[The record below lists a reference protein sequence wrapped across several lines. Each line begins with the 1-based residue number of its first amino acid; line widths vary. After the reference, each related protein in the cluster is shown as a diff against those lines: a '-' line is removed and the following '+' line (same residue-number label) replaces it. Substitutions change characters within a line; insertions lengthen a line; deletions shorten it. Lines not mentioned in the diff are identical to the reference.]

1 MPSKT
6 RVTFVLGDITL
17 QQVDVIVNAANS
29 SLLGGGGVDGAI
41 HRAGG
46 PEILA
51 ACRRLRETDYPHGLP
66 TGGAVATAA
75 GNLLARHVIH
85 VVGPVHARD
94 RDHAALLRSCYVEAV
109 RLAESLGARTIAFP
123 SISTGAFGYPV
134 DEAAPIAIGA
144 VLDTP
149 SALDEARFVLF
160 SPGDKQA
167 YERAH
172 ARLAAG

>member
-1 MPSKT
+1 MPPQTK
-6 RVTFVLGDITL
+6 VTFVLGDITL

-51 ACRRLRETDYPHGLP
+51 ACRRLRETDYPGGLP
-66 TGGAVATAA
+66 TGGAVATTA

-94 RDHAALLRSCYVEAV
+94 RDPAALLRSCYVEAV

-134 DEAAPIAIGA
+134 DEAAPIAIAA
-144 VLDTP
+144 VLGAP
-149 SALDEARFVLF
+149 PVLDEARFVLF
-160 SPGDKQA
+160 SPDDKQA